1 MADAKTRV
9 LKTHCKQ
16 GHEFTPDNVR
26 IKNKGNG
33 KYSRE
38 CRTCHNAKELIRKRK
53 AGGAVDENGNR
64 VRTKR
69 TTNSILGSTAF
80 GKDCLSR
87 AQIMAFR
94 DMK

>member
-1 MADAKTRV
+1 MANRKPRP
-9 LKTHCKQ
+9 LRTHCKH
-16 GHEFTPDNVR
+16 GHELTDDNIR
-26 IKNKGNG
+26 RKNKGNG

-38 CRTCHNAKELIRKRK
+38 CRTCHNATELLRKRR

-64 VRTKR
+64 IRTKR
-69 TTNSILGSTAF
+69 TTNSILSSTAF